1 MLSMM
6 PRALLAAIP
15 MCMIFVA
22 LCTICAF
29 AAPMER
35 KPVQMD
41 IPNLP
46 AHPRLLLNSKGIS
59 EMKDRIERFDWAKT
73 RWEAIKKTADGL
85 LDEAIVLPPRGAN
98 WSHWYACPVHGCGLQ
113 TGKQIGQWQWEHK
126 CPVGGE
132 ILSSD
137 PTKPN
142 TDYDGCVLHQP
153 HNKLSRG
160 VLDLGL
166 VYQITGDARYASK
179 AREILLAYA
188 DKYLTYPLHNT
199 RGEAKIGGGRVSSQ
213 NLDESTWLIPLC
225 QGADLI
231 WETLSQSD
239 RDTIASKLLIPAAK
253 EVIQPGPHGIHN
265 IQNWRN
271 SAMGLVGFLLGD
283 KDLIRYAI
291 DNPDTGFRS
300 QMENGVTADG
310 QWWEGAWGYHFY
322 TMSAIWPL
330 TEAARN
336 CGIDLYVPQY
346 KAMHDAP
353 LLFMMPNNRLPAFN
367 DSGETNLAG
376 ESPQYELAYA
386 RYRDPICLELL
397 SSSRRTN
404 DFALWFGVP
413 DLPSRPPGSRKCANY
428 PRSGYA
434 ILTNGTGQ
442 DATWLCL
449 KYGPHGGGHG
459 HPDKLS
465 FVLYARGQVLGVDP
479 GTCRYGLPIRF
490 DWYTTT
496 LAHNTLVIDEQSQK
510 PAEGRSIAFGSDK
523 GVDYSV
529 CDAGPIWDG
538 VRFTRTAAMVDRD
551 LIIFVDQIASDTE
564 HTYDIV
570 YHQRRHWTDLPS
582 GVAWTP
588 PDARGYK
595 CLRDATSRLTDKG
608 TALKIAASA
617 DLNVMIGLA
626 GGEPTEI
633 ITATGIGGHVK
644 DEVPAVIFR
653 RKAKNAAFVW
663 YIALN
668 GKPAEVSVAPATGG
682 NGRKLDESTAVAVRV
697 TRSDGTQRLLV
708 ANPQEK
714 LVRVLPD
721 NGSRFETRSAFAVR

>member
-1 MLSMM
+1 MSTSCLCAVQIS
-6 PRALLAAIP
+6 ALLLAAN
-15 MCMIFVA
+15 A
-22 LCTICAF
+22 LCAF
-29 AAPMER
+29 AAAAER
-35 KPVQMD
+35 KTVQMHV
-41 IPNLP
+41 PSLP
-46 AHPRLLLNSKGIS
+46 PHPRLLLSAQGV
-59 EMKDRIERFDWAKT
+59 EAMKSRIQQFDWARA
-73 RWEAIKKTADGL
+73 RWEAIKKSADSL
-85 LDEAIVLPPRGAN
+85 LKEEVVLPPRGAN
-98 WSHWYACPVHGCGLQ
+98 WYHWYACPVHGCSLQ

-132 ILSSD
+132 ILRSD
-137 PTKPN
+137 PTKPS

-153 HNKLSRG
+153 HDKLSRG

-166 VYQITGDARYASK
+166 AYQVTGDARYAAK

-188 DKYLTYPLHNT
+188 EKYLTYPLHNT
-199 RGEAKIGGGRVSSQ
+199 RGEAKIGGGRVGSQ

-225 QGADLI
+225 QGADLV
-231 WETLSQSD
+231 WQALCQSD
-239 RDTIASKLLIPAAK
+239 RDAIANGLLLPAAK

-300 QMENGVTADG
+300 QMEKGVTADG

-353 LLFMMPNNRLPAFN
+353 LLFMMPNNCLPAFN
-367 DSGETNLAG
+367 DSGEVSLAG
-376 ESPQYELAYA
+376 ALPQYELAYA
-386 RYRDPICLELL
+386 RYRDPMCLELL
-397 SSSRRTN
+397 SSSNRTN

-413 DLPSRPPGSRKCANY
+413 ELPLRQSSPRKSANY

-434 ILTNGTGQ
+434 ILTADAGQ
-442 DATWLCL
+442 DTTWLCV

-465 FVLYARGQVLGVDP
+465 FVLYAKGQVLCVDP
-479 GTCRYGLPIRF
+479 GTCRYGLAIRS

-496 LAHNTLVIDEQSQK
+496 FAHNTLVIDEQSQK
-510 PAEGRSIAFGSDK
+510 AADGRSIAFGSDK
-523 GVDYSV
+523 GIDYSV
-529 CDAGPIWDG
+529 CDAGAICDG
-538 VRFTRTAAMVDRD
+538 VRFTRTVALVGAD
-551 LIIFVDQIASDTE
+551 LIVFIDQITSEAE
-564 HTYDIV
+564 HSYDIV
-570 YHQRRHWTDLPS
+570 YHERGHWTDVPP
-582 GVAWTP
+582 GVAWAP

-595 CLRDATSRLTDKG
+595 CLRNATARTTDKG
-608 TALKIAASA
+608 VALRIAVS
-617 DLNVMIGLA
+617 DSLGVVVGLA
-626 GGEPTEI
+626 AAEPTEI
-633 ITATGIGGHVK
+633 ITALGIGRHVK

-663 YIALN
+663 YLSLN
-668 GKPAEVSVAPATGG
+668 GKPAEVNVVPVTDTSGAGV
-682 NGRKLDESTAVAVRV
+682 DESAAVAVRV
-697 TRSDGTQRLLV
+697 TRSDGTRRVLV
-708 ANPQEK
+708 ANPQQRS
-714 LVRVLPD
+714 VRVGAGG
-721 NGSRFETRSAFAVR
+721 GSPFETKAAFAVR

>member
-1 MLSMM
+1 M
-6 PRALLAAIP
+6 PISWFVTIQVSTILFAAG
-15 MCMIFVA
+15 A
-22 LCTICAF
+22 LCAS
-29 AAPMER
+29 AAPVER
-35 KPVQMD
+35 KPVRMR
-41 IPNLP
+41 IPSLP
-46 AHPRLLLNSKGIS
+46 PHPRLLLSNKGIE
-59 EMKDRIERFDWAKT
+59 EMKSRIERFDWAKT
-73 RWEAIKKTADGL
+73 RWESIKKAADAL
-85 LDEAIVLPPRGAN
+85 LKEEVVLPPRGAN

-113 TGKQIGQWQWEHK
+113 TGKQVGQWKWEHK

-132 ILSSD
+132 IVRSD
-137 PTKPN
+137 PTKPS

-166 VYQITGDARYASK
+166 AYQVTGDRRYAAK

-188 DKYLTYPLHNT
+188 EKYLSYPLHNT
-199 RGEAKIGGGRVSSQ
+199 RGEAKIGGGRVGSQ
-213 NLDESTWLIPLC
+213 NLDESTWLIPIC

-231 WETLSQSD
+231 WETLCQAD
-239 RDTIASKLLIPAAK
+239 RDAIANGLLLPAAK

-300 QMENGVTADG
+300 QMQKGVTADG

-367 DSGETNLAG
+367 DSGEISLTG
-376 ESPQYELAYA
+376 DSPLYELAYA

-397 SSSRRTN
+397 SSSKRIN

-413 DLPSRPPGSRKCANY
+413 DLPSQEPTSRKCANY

-434 ILTNGTGQ
+434 ILTRGSGRN
-442 DATWLCL
+442 ASWLCM

-465 FVLYARGQVLGVDP
+465 FVLYAKGQVLGVDP

-496 LAHNTLVIDEQSQK
+496 LAHNTLVIDQQSQK
-510 PAEGRSIAFGSDK
+510 AADGRSIAFGSDK

-529 CDAGPIWDG
+529 CGAGPICDG
-538 VRFTRTAAMVDRD
+538 VRFTRTAAMVGPE
-551 LIIFVDQIASDTE
+551 LVVFIDQIASDAE

-570 YHQRRHWTDLPS
+570 YHERGQWTDLPS
-582 GVAWTP
+582 GVAWAP

-595 CLRDATSRLTDKG
+595 CLRDATTRTTDKG
-608 TALKIAASA
+608 AALKAAVSN
-617 DLNVMIGLA
+617 DLGVVIGLA
-626 GGEPTEI
+626 AGEPTEI
-633 ITATGIGGHVK
+633 ITATGIGAHVN

-653 RKAKNAAFVW
+653 RKARNTAFVW
-663 YIALN
+663 YISLN
-668 GKPAEVSVAPATGG
+668 GKPAEVDVLPAADRSGEG
-682 NGRKLDESTAVAVRV
+682 LDESDAVAVCV
-697 TRSDGTQRLLV
+697 TRSDGTRRVLV
-708 ANPQEK
+708 ANPQGRS
-714 LVRVLPD
+714 VRVGPA
-721 NGSRFETRSAFAVR
+721 NGARFETSAAFAVR